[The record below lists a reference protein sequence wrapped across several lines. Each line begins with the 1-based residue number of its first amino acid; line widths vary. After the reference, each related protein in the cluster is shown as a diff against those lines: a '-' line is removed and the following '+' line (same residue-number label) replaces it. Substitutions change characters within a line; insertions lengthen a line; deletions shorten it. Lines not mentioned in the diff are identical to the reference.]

1 MDWKQELHGMPDLS
15 PHRQVV
21 VRAGIA
27 RHVDDIMLI
36 KHPKKVD
43 MRSWIRSYYIYI
55 FVTYLLFVREE
66 GATDAHSIPCI
77 IYV

>member
-1 MDWKQELHGMPDLS
+1 MPDLS

-36 KHPKKVD
+36 KHPKVD
-43 MRSWIRSYYIYI
+43 MRSWIRSH
-55 FVTYLLFVREE
+55 FDGKPPSME
-66 GATDAHSIPCI
+66 H
-77 IYV
+77 

>member
-1 MDWKQELHGMPDLS
+1 MPDLS

-36 KHPKKVD
+36 KHPKVD
-43 MRSWIRSYYIYI
+43 MRSWIRSY
-55 FVTYLLFVREE
+55 FDGKPPSME
-66 GATDAHSIPCI
+66 H
-77 IYV
+77 